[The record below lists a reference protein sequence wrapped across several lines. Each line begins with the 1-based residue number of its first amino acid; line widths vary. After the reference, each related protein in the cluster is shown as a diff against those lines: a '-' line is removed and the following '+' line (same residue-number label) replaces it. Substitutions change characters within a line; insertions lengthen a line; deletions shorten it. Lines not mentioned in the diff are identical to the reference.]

1 MMKLFERLTKSKLD
15 EMQEQK
21 LARIERN
28 ISRIAIFGLL
38 ALFLIELFLF
48 GYDWK
53 VIGGEF
59 ILLMILCFYEII
71 ASLRAGVWSRNIAP
85 TRRNNVLA
93 ALAAG
98 LVVFVFFLFMTVR
111 WWVLYPLAGVITA
124 AISGVATF
132 MLTYVL
138 LWVSLRE
145 YERRQE
151 RLDREADE
159 EEKPQPPEHREK

>member
-1 MMKLFERLTKSKLD
+1 MKLFERLTKSKLD

-28 ISRIAIFGLL
+28 ISHMAIFGLL

-53 VIGGEF
+53 IVGGEF
-59 ILLMILCFYEII
+59 ILLMILCFYAII

-98 LVVFVFFLFMTVR
+98 LIVFVFFLFMTVR
-111 WWVLYPLAGVITA
+111 WWDLYPLAGVITA
-124 AISGVATF
+124 AISSVATI
-132 MLTYVL
+132 MLTYFL
-138 LWVSLRE
+138 LWASLRE

-151 RLDREADE
+151 QLDQEADE
-159 EEKPQPPEHREK
+159 EEKPQPPARREK

>member
-1 MMKLFERLTKSKLD
+1 MKLFERLTKSKLD

-28 ISRIAIFGLL
+28 ISHMAIFGLL

-53 VIGGEF
+53 IVGGEF
-59 ILLMILCFYEII
+59 VLLMILCFYDII

-98 LVVFVFFLFMTVR
+98 LIVFVFFLFMTVR
-111 WWVLYPLAGVITA
+111 WWDLYPLAGVITA
-124 AISGVATF
+124 AISSVATI
-132 MLTYVL
+132 MLTYFL
-138 LWVSLRE
+138 LWASLRE

-151 RLDREADE
+151 QLDQEADE
-159 EEKPQPPEHREK
+159 EEKPQPPARREK

>member
-1 MMKLFERLTKSKLD
+1 MKLFERLTKSKLD

-28 ISRIAIFGLL
+28 ISHMAIFGLL

-53 VIGGEF
+53 IVGGEF
-59 ILLMILCFYEII
+59 VLLMILCFYEII

-98 LVVFVFFLFMTVR
+98 LIVFVFFLFMTVR
-111 WWVLYPLAGVITA
+111 WWDLYPLAGVITA

-145 YERRQE
+145 YERRQKQ
-151 RLDREADE
+151 LDQEADE
-159 EEKPQPPEHREK
+159 EEKPQPPERREK

>member
-1 MMKLFERLTKSKLD
+1 MKLFERLTKSKLD

-28 ISRIAIFGLL
+28 ISHMAIFGLL

-53 VIGGEF
+53 IVGGEF
-59 ILLMILCFYEII
+59 VLLMILCFYDII

-111 WWVLYPLAGVITA
+111 WWDLYPLAGVITA

>member
-1 MMKLFERLTKSKLD
+1 MKLFERLTKSKLD

-28 ISRIAIFGLL
+28 ISHMAIFGLL

-98 LVVFVFFLFMTVR
+98 LIVFVFFLFMTVR
-111 WWVLYPLAGVITA
+111 WWDLYPLAGVITA
-124 AISGVATF
+124 AISSVATI
-132 MLTYVL
+132 MLTYFL
-138 LWVSLRE
+138 LWASLRE

-151 RLDREADE
+151 QLDQEADE
-159 EEKPQPPEHREK
+159 EEKPQPPARREK

>member
-1 MMKLFERLTKSKLD
+1 MKLFERLTKSKLD

-28 ISRIAIFGLL
+28 ISHMAIFGLL

-53 VIGGEF
+53 IVGGEF
-59 ILLMILCFYEII
+59 VLLMILCFYEII
-71 ASLRAGVWSRNIAP
+71 ASLRVGVWSRNIAP

-98 LVVFVFFLFMTVR
+98 LIVFAFFLFMTVR
-111 WWVLYPLAGVITA
+111 WWDLYPLAGVIAA
-124 AISGVATF
+124 AISSVATI
-132 MLTYVL
+132 MLTYFL
-138 LWVSLRE
+138 LWASLRE

-151 RLDREADE
+151 QLDQEADE
-159 EEKPQPPEHREK
+159 EEKPQPPERREK

>member
-1 MMKLFERLTKSKLD
+1 MKLFERLTKSKLD

-28 ISRIAIFGLL
+28 ISHMAIFGLL

-53 VIGGEF
+53 IVGGEF

-98 LVVFVFFLFMTVR
+98 LIVFVFFLFMTVR
-111 WWVLYPLAGVITA
+111 WWDLYPLAGVITA

>member
-1 MMKLFERLTKSKLD
+1 MKLFERLTKSKLD

-111 WWVLYPLAGVITA
+111 WWDLYPLAGVITA
-124 AISGVATF
+124 AISGVAAF
-132 MLTYVL
+132 MLTYLL

-151 RLDREADE
+151 QLDQEADE

>member
-1 MMKLFERLTKSKLD
+1 MKLFERLTKSKLD

-28 ISRIAIFGLL
+28 ISRMAIFGLL

-98 LVVFVFFLFMTVR
+98 LIVFVFFLFMTVR
-111 WWVLYPLAGVITA
+111 WWDLYPLAGVITA

-132 MLTYVL
+132 MLTYLL
-138 LWVSLRE
+138 LWISLRE

-151 RLDREADE
+151 QLDQEADE
-159 EEKPQPPEHREK
+159 EEKPQPPERREK

>member
-1 MMKLFERLTKSKLD
+1 MKLFERLTKSKLD

-28 ISRIAIFGLL
+28 ISHMAIFGLL

-53 VIGGEF
+53 IVGGEF

-111 WWVLYPLAGVITA
+111 WWDLYPLAGVITA

-138 LWVSLRE
+138 LWASLRE

>member
-1 MMKLFERLTKSKLD
+1 MKLFERLTKSKLD

-28 ISRIAIFGLL
+28 ISHMAIFGLL

-53 VIGGEF
+53 IVGGEF
-59 ILLMILCFYEII
+59 VLLMILCFYEII

-98 LVVFVFFLFMTVR
+98 LIVFVFFLFMTVR
-111 WWVLYPLAGVITA
+111 WWDLYPLAGVITA

>member
-1 MMKLFERLTKSKLD
+1 MKLFERLTKSKLD

-28 ISRIAIFGLL
+28 ISHMAIFGLL

-59 ILLMILCFYEII
+59 ILLMIMSFYEII

-111 WWVLYPLAGVITA
+111 WWDLYPLAGVITA

-151 RLDREADE
+151 QLDQEADE
-159 EEKPQPPEHREK
+159 EEKPQPPERREK

>member
-1 MMKLFERLTKSKLD
+1 MKLFERLTKSKLD

-21 LARIERN
+21 LARVERN

-53 VIGGEF
+53 IVGGEF
-59 ILLMILCFYEII
+59 VLLMILCFYEII

-98 LVVFVFFLFMTVR
+98 LIVSVFFLFMTVR
-111 WWVLYPLAGVITA
+111 WWDLYPLAGVITA
-124 AISGVATF
+124 AISSVATI
-132 MLTYVL
+132 MLTYFL
-138 LWVSLRE
+138 LWASLRE

-151 RLDREADE
+151 QLDQEADE
-159 EEKPQPPEHREK
+159 EEKPQPPERREK

>member
-1 MMKLFERLTKSKLD
+1 MKLFERLTKSKLD

-28 ISRIAIFGLL
+28 ISHMAIFGLL

-98 LVVFVFFLFMTVR
+98 LIVFVFFLFMTVR
-111 WWVLYPLAGVITA
+111 WWDLYPLAGVITA

-145 YERRQE
+145 YERRQKQ
-151 RLDREADE
+151 LDQEADE

>member
-1 MMKLFERLTKSKLD
+1 MKLFERLTKSKLD

-28 ISRIAIFGLL
+28 ISHMAIFGLL

-98 LVVFVFFLFMTVR
+98 LIVFVFFLFMTVR
-111 WWVLYPLAGVITA
+111 WWDLYPLAGVITA

>member
-1 MMKLFERLTKSKLD
+1 MKLFERLTKSKLD

-28 ISRIAIFGLL
+28 ISHMAIFGLL

-53 VIGGEF
+53 IVGGEF
-59 ILLMILCFYEII
+59 VLLMILCFYDII

-98 LVVFVFFLFMTVR
+98 LIVFAFFLFMTVR
-111 WWVLYPLAGVITA
+111 WWDLYPLAGVIAA
-124 AISGVATF
+124 AISSVATI
-132 MLTYVL
+132 MLTYFL
-138 LWVSLRE
+138 LWASLRE

-151 RLDREADE
+151 QLDQEADE
-159 EEKPQPPEHREK
+159 EEKPQPPARREK

>member
-1 MMKLFERLTKSKLD
+1 MKLFERLTKSKLD

-21 LARIERN
+21 LARVERN
-28 ISRIAIFGLL
+28 ISHMAIFGLL

-111 WWVLYPLAGVITA
+111 WWDLYPLAGVITA

>member
-1 MMKLFERLTKSKLD
+1 MKLFERLTESKLD

-21 LARIERN
+21 LARVERN

-111 WWVLYPLAGVITA
+111 WWDLYPLAGVITA

>member
-1 MMKLFERLTKSKLD
+1 MKLFERLTKSKLD

-28 ISRIAIFGLL
+28 ISRMAIFGLL

-98 LVVFVFFLFMTVR
+98 LIVFVFFLFMTVR
-111 WWVLYPLAGVITA
+111 WWDLYPLAGVITA
-124 AISGVATF
+124 AISSVATI

>member
-1 MMKLFERLTKSKLD
+1 MKLFERLTKSKLD

-28 ISRIAIFGLL
+28 ISHMAIFGLL

-111 WWVLYPLAGVITA
+111 WWDLYPLAGVITA

>member
-1 MMKLFERLTKSKLD
+1 MKLFERLTKSKLD

-28 ISRIAIFGLL
+28 ISHMAIFGLL

-53 VIGGEF
+53 IVGGEF
-59 ILLMILCFYEII
+59 VLLMILCFYDII

-98 LVVFVFFLFMTVR
+98 LIVFAFFLFMTVR
-111 WWVLYPLAGVITA
+111 WWDLYPLAGVIAA
-124 AISGVATF
+124 AISSVATI
-132 MLTYVL
+132 MLTYFL
-138 LWVSLRE
+138 LWASLRE
-145 YERRQE
+145 HERRQE
-151 RLDREADE
+151 QLDQEADE

>member
-1 MMKLFERLTKSKLD
+1 MKLFERLTKSKLD

-28 ISRIAIFGLL
+28 ISHMAIFGLL

-53 VIGGEF
+53 IVGGEF
-59 ILLMILCFYEII
+59 VLLMILCFYEII

-98 LVVFVFFLFMTVR
+98 LIVFVFFLFMTVR
-111 WWVLYPLAGVITA
+111 WWDLYPLAGVIAA
-124 AISGVATF
+124 AISSVATI
-132 MLTYVL
+132 MLTYFL
-138 LWVSLRE
+138 LWASLRE

-151 RLDREADE
+151 QLDQEADE

>member
-1 MMKLFERLTKSKLD
+1 MKLFERLTKSKLD

-28 ISRIAIFGLL
+28 ISHMAIFGLL

-53 VIGGEF
+53 IVGGEF

-111 WWVLYPLAGVITA
+111 WWDLYPLAGVITA

-145 YERRQE
+145 YERRQKQ
-151 RLDREADE
+151 LDQEADE

>member
-1 MMKLFERLTKSKLD
+1 MKLFERLTKSKLD

-28 ISRIAIFGLL
+28 ISHMAIFGLL

-53 VIGGEF
+53 IVGGEF
-59 ILLMILCFYEII
+59 

-98 LVVFVFFLFMTVR
+98 LIVFVFFLFMTVR
-111 WWVLYPLAGVITA
+111 WWDLYPLAGVIAA
-124 AISGVATF
+124 AISSVATI
-132 MLTYVL
+132 MLTYFL
-138 LWVSLRE
+138 LWASLRE

-151 RLDREADE
+151 QLDQEADE
-159 EEKPQPPEHREK
+159 EEKPQPPERREK